1 MRVCAQSCC
10 IRRDRRRFRRAHR
23 RPSRLA
29 RQDGLR
35 GRARFERPWREQQSA
50 CSPSG
55 AVALPYEQLHSS
67 CQLLAVASDFSAH
80 AWQRPVMASTS
91 RSPAFAADPHS
102 EQRGSKLRAFAFQ
115 SSQDM
120 ISRNLASATLISV
133 CGLRRYASGRKR
145 HANHRHTGYAGEMS
159 TMATMAPSRPQDPHP

>member
-29 RQDGLR
+29 RHDGLR

-120 ISRNLASATLISV
+120 ISRNCFSHVDLRLWSAAI
-133 CGLRRYASGRKR
+133 RKR
-145 HANHRHTGYAGEMS
+145 TQASRQSQAHWVRWGDEYD
-159 TMATMAPSRPQDPHP
+159 ATMAPSRPQDPHP